1 MGKISER
8 LKDSVVFTEEGV
20 LLFICSYF
28 NQGHILTGVDSLMG
42 VIWSTVI
49 LPTSPKIPTI
59 TYKKI
64 KNKKGPTAY
73 LGINNKIQKVK
84 IRETSNWGKNAAKRK
99 VDSSQSHDLDTN
111 CTCVR
116 SAT

>member
-42 VIWSTVI
+42 VVI
-49 LPTSPKIPTI
+49 
-59 TYKKI
+59 
-64 KNKKGPTAY
+64 
-73 LGINNKIQKVK
+73 
-84 IRETSNWGKNAAKRK
+84 
-99 VDSSQSHDLDTN
+99 
-111 CTCVR
+111 
-116 SAT
+116 